1 MDDFSSVKDFF
12 FVFFSMLNQSTLH
25 KWKLEGGSVAL
36 AVATGVSD
44 SCDVQL
50 RGGREVFFCGLVLV
64 FAQAERFSVSRNL
77 DFSNRGWLDDP

>member
-1 MDDFSSVKDFF
+1 M
-12 FVFFSMLNQSTLH
+12 
-25 KWKLEGGSVAL
+25 AL